1 MFGSQEGPA
10 KLNTPGKAELGPAG
24 NAVLFRFGR
33 KRRGKMLKKGAG
45 VPGVCL
51 GLGPGLAPFP
61 GGSGVGAGRP
71 SASLALIY
79 TQGRR
84 AGATH
89 TPHRPR
95 RPLQTARPRRP
106 EPRWPNS
113 APRRAFES
121 KKWDLEKAR
130 AVPTAGGG
138 HLSSLML
145 CCFPAPGKQFFYP
158 FQPGLDAVSDA
169 FFGCL

>member
-1 MFGSQEGPA
+1 MAAKAARLVRLSRLFGSQEGPA

-33 KRRGKMLKKGAG
+33 KRRGKVLKKGAG
-45 VPGVCL
+45 VPGVRP
-51 GLGPGLAPFP
+51 GPGPGLAPFP
-61 GGSGVGAGRP
+61 GGSGAGAGCP
-71 SASLALIY
+71 SASLAPIY

-89 TPHRPR
+89 TPHRPH

-106 EPRWPNS
+106 EPGWPNPGTQTGFQKNGTQQS
-113 APRRAFES
+113 RGCPQ
-121 KKWDLEKAR
+121 
-130 AVPTAGGG
+130 AVPSASPAARGG

-145 CCFPAPGKQFFYP
+145 CCFLVPGK
-158 FQPGLDAVSDA
+158 
-169 FFGCL
+169 

>member
-1 MFGSQEGPA
+1 MAAKAARLVRLSRLFGSQEGPA

-61 GGSGVGAGRP
+61 GGSGVGAGRRQHHSHGFTP
-71 SASLALIY
+71 
-79 TQGRR
+79 R
-84 AGATH
+84 AGGQEPPTLPTTH
-89 TPHRPR
+89 AGRCKQPVPGGLSPGGQILHPDR
-95 RPLQTARPRRP
+95 LLKA
-106 EPRWPNS
+106 
-113 APRRAFES
+113 

-130 AVPTAGGG
+130 AVPR
-138 HLSSLML
+138 LSPLL
-145 CCFPAPGKQFFYP
+145 GEATCPR
-158 FQPGLDAVSDA
+158 
-169 FFGCL
+169 